1 MKTRPLKKRLGSFNV
16 GDIIEVVKTI
26 DGLRVGDK
34 FKITNYYHQGFIKLG
49 VFLNNDYNYSLERL
63 PLFFRK
69 V

>member
-1 MKTRPLKKRLGSFNV
+1 MKARPLKKLFDGFNV
-16 GDIIEVVKTI
+16 GNIIEVVKTV
-26 DGLRVGDK
+26 DGLGVGNR
-34 FKITNYYHQGFIKLG
+34 FEITDYYHQGFIKLG